1 MNIFNN
7 PNIHRLTRILR
18 TETDSPVKKKAPEQA
33 PTTSKS
39 DSVNLSHESKFL
51 AAIQKRLDETPEVRT
66 ERVAQLKSAIENG
79 TYHVAAED
87 IAEKMLNSSD
97 LE

>member
-7 PNIHRLTRILR
+7 PNIHRLTRTLR
-18 TETDSPVKKKAPEQA
+18 TENDSAVKSKVPEKAPK
-33 PTTSKS
+33 TSKS

-51 AAIQKRLDETPEVRT
+51 AAIQKRLDETPAVRA
-66 ERVAQLKSAIENG
+66 EKVARLKSAIENG

-97 LE
+97 RE